1 VKLIGANFLDPQPI
15 RPTAEQTAELGYLTP
30 SSPAPRKRVRCVPGM
45 LNSSEVKF
53 LYPT

>member
-1 VKLIGANFLDPQPI
+1 MLGIGCPNRHALPFYRLAITRKNLL
-15 RPTAEQTAELGYLTP
+15 TATRVI
-30 SSPAPRKRVRCVPGM
+30 PRERGRCVPGM